1 MSNFISK
8 SNLFFALVFLTIS
21 SINGQNILISQGGIV
36 NVSGGEM
43 FYDAGNDGNVSYT
56 ITLLPAI
63 SGQGVCVDFTSFS
76 SYETLEIFDG
86 NSVAANNIGTLQ
98 GNYGVAYNAAG
109 APFNTGQALTGA
121 IGAELKPGIFCSN
134 NINGAL
140 TFRFTNINGSQS
152 TGWEGNVITYVK
164 NNVGCNVSI
173 TANPTTVCP
182 GDAVT
187 LTAVGAVGSSAL
199 NNDFNSGTFQFNNN
213 QFKIENDKNYHLK
226 IVTEDGKIVES
237 DMRTLSNQMP
247 LVTDFKLTVDTITK
261 DWMYPEIQ
269 YSLKISWNDLIGEQN
284 YYRLIAN
291 RLLKDFDSNDTIV
304 EPLNYF
310 NEYELKDD
318 KGKDGQVLTANF
330 KYIESGAMNSPIGFE
345 IILMKVDV
353 NYYNYYK
360 TLNNYADGDPFAEPV
375 ILFSNIQNGLGVF
388 CNFQTEKRRLFL
400 FF

>member
-1 MSNFISK
+1 MKKNKIIQGILLIAIVINYGCETDANVIVPAGERKLVVGGFLSPTENEHQISL
-8 SNLFFALVFLTIS
+8 SQTDPLFSTDPPISLANVKLTIS
-21 SINGQNILISQGGIV
+21 SDS
-36 NVSGGEM
+36 
-43 FYDAGNDGNVSYT
+43 
-56 ITLLPAI
+56 
-63 SGQGVCVDFTSFS
+63 S
-76 SYETLEIFDG
+76 SY
-86 NSVAANNIGTLQ
+86 SPS
-98 GNYGVAYNAAG
+98 Y
-109 APFNTGQALTGA
+109 
-121 IGAELKPGIFCSN
+121 
-134 NINGAL
+134 
-140 TFRFTNINGSQS
+140 
-152 TGWEGNVITYVK
+152 
-164 NNVGCNVSI
+164 
-173 TANPTTVCP
+173 
-182 GDAVT
+182 
-187 LTAVGAVGSSAL
+187 
-199 NNDFNSGTFQFNNN
+199 DFNSGTFQFNNN

-247 LVTDFKLTVDTITK
+247 LVTDLKLNIDTVYTDF
-261 DWMYPEIQ
+261 MYPELQ

-310 NEYELKDD
+310 NEYVLKDD

-388 CNFQTEKRRLFL
+388 CNFQTEKRRVFL

>member
-1 MSNFISK
+1 MKKNKIIQGILLIAIVINYGCETDANVIVPAGERKLVVGGFLSPSENEHQISL
-8 SNLFFALVFLTIS
+8 SQTDPLFSTDPPISLANVKLTIS
-21 SINGQNILISQGGIV
+21 SDS
-36 NVSGGEM
+36 
-43 FYDAGNDGNVSYT
+43 
-56 ITLLPAI
+56 
-63 SGQGVCVDFTSFS
+63 S
-76 SYETLEIFDG
+76 SY
-86 NSVAANNIGTLQ
+86 SPS
-98 GNYGVAYNAAG
+98 Y
-109 APFNTGQALTGA
+109 
-121 IGAELKPGIFCSN
+121 
-134 NINGAL
+134 
-140 TFRFTNINGSQS
+140 
-152 TGWEGNVITYVK
+152 
-164 NNVGCNVSI
+164 
-173 TANPTTVCP
+173 
-182 GDAVT
+182 
-187 LTAVGAVGSSAL
+187 
-199 NNDFNSGTFQFNNN
+199 DFNSGTFQFNNN

-226 IVTEDGKIVES
+226 IVTEDGKMVES

-247 LVTDFKLTVDTITK
+247 LVTDLKLNIDTVYTDF
-261 DWMYPEIQ
+261 MYPELQ

-388 CNFQTEKRRLFL
+388 CNFQTEKRRVFL

>member
-1 MSNFISK
+1 MKKNKIIQGILLIAIVINYGCETDANVIVPAGERKLVVGGFLSPSENEHQISL
-8 SNLFFALVFLTIS
+8 SQTDPLFSTDTPISLANVKLTIS
-21 SINGQNILISQGGIV
+21 SDS
-36 NVSGGEM
+36 
-43 FYDAGNDGNVSYT
+43 
-56 ITLLPAI
+56 
-63 SGQGVCVDFTSFS
+63 S
-76 SYETLEIFDG
+76 SY
-86 NSVAANNIGTLQ
+86 SPS
-98 GNYGVAYNAAG
+98 Y
-109 APFNTGQALTGA
+109 
-121 IGAELKPGIFCSN
+121 
-134 NINGAL
+134 
-140 TFRFTNINGSQS
+140 
-152 TGWEGNVITYVK
+152 
-164 NNVGCNVSI
+164 
-173 TANPTTVCP
+173 
-182 GDAVT
+182 
-187 LTAVGAVGSSAL
+187 
-199 NNDFNSGTFQFNNN
+199 DFNSGTFQFNNN

-247 LVTDFKLTVDTITK
+247 LVTDLKLNIDTVYTDF
-261 DWMYPEIQ
+261 MYPELQ

-388 CNFQTEKRRLFL
+388 CNFQTEKRRVFL

>member
-1 MSNFISK
+1 MKKNKIIQGILLIAIVINYGCETDANVIVPAGERKLVVGGFLSPTENEHQISL
-8 SNLFFALVFLTIS
+8 SQTDPLFSTDTPISLANVKLTIS
-21 SINGQNILISQGGIV
+21 SDS
-36 NVSGGEM
+36 
-43 FYDAGNDGNVSYT
+43 
-56 ITLLPAI
+56 
-63 SGQGVCVDFTSFS
+63 S
-76 SYETLEIFDG
+76 SY
-86 NSVAANNIGTLQ
+86 SPS
-98 GNYGVAYNAAG
+98 Y
-109 APFNTGQALTGA
+109 
-121 IGAELKPGIFCSN
+121 
-134 NINGAL
+134 
-140 TFRFTNINGSQS
+140 
-152 TGWEGNVITYVK
+152 
-164 NNVGCNVSI
+164 
-173 TANPTTVCP
+173 
-182 GDAVT
+182 
-187 LTAVGAVGSSAL
+187 
-199 NNDFNSGTFQFNNN
+199 DFNSGTFQFNNN

-247 LVTDFKLTVDTITK
+247 LVTDLKLNIDTVYTDF
-261 DWMYPEIQ
+261 MYPELQ

-388 CNFQTEKRRLFL
+388 CNFQTEKRRVFL

>member
-1 MSNFISK
+1 MKKNKIIQGILLIAIVINYGCETDANVIVPAGERKLVVGGFLSPTENEHQISL
-8 SNLFFALVFLTIS
+8 SQTDPLFSTDTPISLANVKLTIS
-21 SINGQNILISQGGIV
+21 SDS
-36 NVSGGEM
+36 
-43 FYDAGNDGNVSYT
+43 
-56 ITLLPAI
+56 
-63 SGQGVCVDFTSFS
+63 S
-76 SYETLEIFDG
+76 SY
-86 NSVAANNIGTLQ
+86 SPS
-98 GNYGVAYNAAG
+98 Y
-109 APFNTGQALTGA
+109 
-121 IGAELKPGIFCSN
+121 
-134 NINGAL
+134 
-140 TFRFTNINGSQS
+140 
-152 TGWEGNVITYVK
+152 
-164 NNVGCNVSI
+164 
-173 TANPTTVCP
+173 
-182 GDAVT
+182 
-187 LTAVGAVGSSAL
+187 
-199 NNDFNSGTFQFNNN
+199 DFNSGTFQFNNN

-226 IVTEDGKIVES
+226 IVTEDGKMVES

-247 LVTDFKLTVDTITK
+247 LVTDLKLNIDTVYTDF
-261 DWMYPEIQ
+261 MYPELQ

-330 KYIESGAMNSPIGFE
+330 NYIESGAMNSPIGFE

-388 CNFQTEKRRLFL
+388 CNFQTEKRRVFL

>member
-1 MSNFISK
+1 MKKNKIIQGILLIAIVINYGCETDANVIVPAGERKLVVGGFLSPTENEHQISL
-8 SNLFFALVFLTIS
+8 SQTDPLFSTDTPISLANVKLTIS
-21 SINGQNILISQGGIV
+21 SDS
-36 NVSGGEM
+36 
-43 FYDAGNDGNVSYT
+43 
-56 ITLLPAI
+56 
-63 SGQGVCVDFTSFS
+63 S
-76 SYETLEIFDG
+76 SY
-86 NSVAANNIGTLQ
+86 SPS
-98 GNYGVAYNAAG
+98 Y
-109 APFNTGQALTGA
+109 
-121 IGAELKPGIFCSN
+121 
-134 NINGAL
+134 
-140 TFRFTNINGSQS
+140 
-152 TGWEGNVITYVK
+152 
-164 NNVGCNVSI
+164 
-173 TANPTTVCP
+173 
-182 GDAVT
+182 
-187 LTAVGAVGSSAL
+187 
-199 NNDFNSGTFQFNNN
+199 DFNSGTFQFNNN

>member
-1 MSNFISK
+1 MKKNKIIQGILLIAIVINYGCETDANVIVPAGERKLVVGGFLSPTENEHQISL
-8 SNLFFALVFLTIS
+8 SQTDPLFSTDTPISLANVKLTIS
-21 SINGQNILISQGGIV
+21 SDS
-36 NVSGGEM
+36 
-43 FYDAGNDGNVSYT
+43 
-56 ITLLPAI
+56 
-63 SGQGVCVDFTSFS
+63 S
-76 SYETLEIFDG
+76 SY
-86 NSVAANNIGTLQ
+86 SPS
-98 GNYGVAYNAAG
+98 Y
-109 APFNTGQALTGA
+109 
-121 IGAELKPGIFCSN
+121 
-134 NINGAL
+134 
-140 TFRFTNINGSQS
+140 
-152 TGWEGNVITYVK
+152 
-164 NNVGCNVSI
+164 
-173 TANPTTVCP
+173 
-182 GDAVT
+182 
-187 LTAVGAVGSSAL
+187 
-199 NNDFNSGTFQFNNN
+199 DFNSGTFQFNNN
-213 QFKIENDKNYHLK
+213 QFKIENDKNYHIK
-226 IVTEDGKIVES
+226 IVTEEGKIVES

>member
-1 MSNFISK
+1 MKKNKIIQGILLIAIVINYGCETDANVIVPAGERKLVVGGFLSPTENEHQISL
-8 SNLFFALVFLTIS
+8 SQTDPLFSTDTSISLANVKLTIS
-21 SINGQNILISQGGIV
+21 SDS
-36 NVSGGEM
+36 
-43 FYDAGNDGNVSYT
+43 
-56 ITLLPAI
+56 
-63 SGQGVCVDFTSFS
+63 S
-76 SYETLEIFDG
+76 SY
-86 NSVAANNIGTLQ
+86 SPS
-98 GNYGVAYNAAG
+98 Y
-109 APFNTGQALTGA
+109 
-121 IGAELKPGIFCSN
+121 
-134 NINGAL
+134 
-140 TFRFTNINGSQS
+140 
-152 TGWEGNVITYVK
+152 
-164 NNVGCNVSI
+164 
-173 TANPTTVCP
+173 
-182 GDAVT
+182 
-187 LTAVGAVGSSAL
+187 
-199 NNDFNSGTFQFNNN
+199 DFNSGTFQFNNN

-226 IVTEDGKIVES
+226 IVTEDGKMVES

-247 LVTDFKLTVDTITK
+247 LVTDLKLNIDTVYTDFI
-261 DWMYPEIQ
+261 YPELQ

>member
-1 MSNFISK
+1 MKKNKIIQGILLIAIVINYGCETDANVIVPAGERKLVVGGFLSPTENEHQISL
-8 SNLFFALVFLTIS
+8 SQTDPLFSTDTPISLANVKLTIS
-21 SINGQNILISQGGIV
+21 SDSSIYSP
-36 NVSGGEM
+36 
-43 FYDAGNDGNVSYT
+43 SY
-56 ITLLPAI
+56 
-63 SGQGVCVDFTSFS
+63 
-76 SYETLEIFDG
+76 
-86 NSVAANNIGTLQ
+86 
-98 GNYGVAYNAAG
+98 
-109 APFNTGQALTGA
+109 
-121 IGAELKPGIFCSN
+121 
-134 NINGAL
+134 
-140 TFRFTNINGSQS
+140 
-152 TGWEGNVITYVK
+152 
-164 NNVGCNVSI
+164 
-173 TANPTTVCP
+173 
-182 GDAVT
+182 
-187 LTAVGAVGSSAL
+187 
-199 NNDFNSGTFQFNNN
+199 DFNSGTFQFNNN

-247 LVTDFKLTVDTITK
+247 LVTDLKLNIDTVYTDF
-261 DWMYPEIQ
+261 MYPELQ

-304 EPLNYF
+304 EPLSYF

-388 CNFQTEKRRLFL
+388 CNFQTEKRRVFL

>member
-1 MSNFISK
+1 MKKNKIIQGILLIAIVINYGCETDANVIVPAGERKLVVGGFLSPTENEHQISL
-8 SNLFFALVFLTIS
+8 SQTDPLFSTDPPISLANVKLTIS
-21 SINGQNILISQGGIV
+21 SDS
-36 NVSGGEM
+36 
-43 FYDAGNDGNVSYT
+43 
-56 ITLLPAI
+56 
-63 SGQGVCVDFTSFS
+63 S
-76 SYETLEIFDG
+76 SY
-86 NSVAANNIGTLQ
+86 SPS
-98 GNYGVAYNAAG
+98 Y
-109 APFNTGQALTGA
+109 
-121 IGAELKPGIFCSN
+121 
-134 NINGAL
+134 
-140 TFRFTNINGSQS
+140 
-152 TGWEGNVITYVK
+152 
-164 NNVGCNVSI
+164 
-173 TANPTTVCP
+173 
-182 GDAVT
+182 
-187 LTAVGAVGSSAL
+187 
-199 NNDFNSGTFQFNNN
+199 DFNSGTFQFNNN

-247 LVTDFKLTVDTITK
+247 LVTDLKLNIDTVYTDF
-261 DWMYPEIQ
+261 MYPELQ

-304 EPLNYF
+304 EPLSYF

-330 KYIESGAMNSPIGFE
+330 KYKESGAMNSPIGFE

-388 CNFQTEKRRLFL
+388 CNFQTEKRRVFL

>member
-1 MSNFISK
+1 MKKNKIIQGILLIAIVINYGCETDANVIVPAGERKLVVGGFLSPTENEHQISL
-8 SNLFFALVFLTIS
+8 SQTDPLFSTDPPISLANVKLTIS
-21 SINGQNILISQGGIV
+21 SDS
-36 NVSGGEM
+36 
-43 FYDAGNDGNVSYT
+43 
-56 ITLLPAI
+56 
-63 SGQGVCVDFTSFS
+63 S
-76 SYETLEIFDG
+76 SY
-86 NSVAANNIGTLQ
+86 SPS
-98 GNYGVAYNAAG
+98 Y
-109 APFNTGQALTGA
+109 
-121 IGAELKPGIFCSN
+121 
-134 NINGAL
+134 
-140 TFRFTNINGSQS
+140 
-152 TGWEGNVITYVK
+152 
-164 NNVGCNVSI
+164 
-173 TANPTTVCP
+173 
-182 GDAVT
+182 
-187 LTAVGAVGSSAL
+187 
-199 NNDFNSGTFQFNNN
+199 DFNSGTFQFNNN

-226 IVTEDGKIVES
+226 IVTEDGKMVES

-247 LVTDFKLTVDTITK
+247 LVTDLKLNIDTVYTDF
-261 DWMYPEIQ
+261 MYPELQ

-310 NEYELKDD
+310 NEYVLKDD

-388 CNFQTEKRRLFL
+388 CNFQTEKRRVFL

>member
-1 MSNFISK
+1 MKKNKIIQGILLIAIVINYGCETDANVIVPAGERKLVVGGFLSPTENEHQISL
-8 SNLFFALVFLTIS
+8 SQTDPLFSTDTPISLANVKLTIS
-21 SINGQNILISQGGIV
+21 SDS
-36 NVSGGEM
+36 
-43 FYDAGNDGNVSYT
+43 
-56 ITLLPAI
+56 
-63 SGQGVCVDFTSFS
+63 S
-76 SYETLEIFDG
+76 SY
-86 NSVAANNIGTLQ
+86 SPS
-98 GNYGVAYNAAG
+98 Y
-109 APFNTGQALTGA
+109 
-121 IGAELKPGIFCSN
+121 
-134 NINGAL
+134 
-140 TFRFTNINGSQS
+140 
-152 TGWEGNVITYVK
+152 
-164 NNVGCNVSI
+164 
-173 TANPTTVCP
+173 
-182 GDAVT
+182 
-187 LTAVGAVGSSAL
+187 
-199 NNDFNSGTFQFNNN
+199 DFNSGTFQFNNN
-213 QFKIENDKNYHLK
+213 QFKIENDKNYHLR
-226 IVTEDGKIVES
+226 IVTEDGKMVES

-247 LVTDFKLTVDTITK
+247 LVTDLKLNIDTVYTDFI
-261 DWMYPEIQ
+261 YPELQ

-388 CNFQTEKRRLFL
+388 CNFQTEKRRVFL

>member
-1 MSNFISK
+1 
-8 SNLFFALVFLTIS
+8 
-21 SINGQNILISQGGIV
+21 
-36 NVSGGEM
+36 
-43 FYDAGNDGNVSYT
+43 
-56 ITLLPAI
+56 
-63 SGQGVCVDFTSFS
+63 
-76 SYETLEIFDG
+76 
-86 NSVAANNIGTLQ
+86 
-98 GNYGVAYNAAG
+98 
-109 APFNTGQALTGA
+109 
-121 IGAELKPGIFCSN
+121 
-134 NINGAL
+134 
-140 TFRFTNINGSQS
+140 
-152 TGWEGNVITYVK
+152 
-164 NNVGCNVSI
+164 
-173 TANPTTVCP
+173 
-182 GDAVT
+182 
-187 LTAVGAVGSSAL
+187 
-199 NNDFNSGTFQFNNN
+199 
-213 QFKIENDKNYHLK
+213 
-226 IVTEDGKIVES
+226 
-237 DMRTLSNQMP
+237 MRTLSNQMP
-247 LVTDFKLTVDTITK
+247 LVTDLKLNIDTVYTDF
-261 DWMYPEIQ
+261 MYPELQ

-388 CNFQTEKRRLFL
+388 CNFQTEKRRVFL

>member
-1 MSNFISK
+1 MKKNKIIQGILLIAIVINYGCETDANVIVPAGERKLVVGGFLSPSENEHQISL
-8 SNLFFALVFLTIS
+8 SQTDPLFSTDTPISLANVKLTIS
-21 SINGQNILISQGGIV
+21 SDS
-36 NVSGGEM
+36 
-43 FYDAGNDGNVSYT
+43 
-56 ITLLPAI
+56 
-63 SGQGVCVDFTSFS
+63 S
-76 SYETLEIFDG
+76 SY
-86 NSVAANNIGTLQ
+86 SPS
-98 GNYGVAYNAAG
+98 Y
-109 APFNTGQALTGA
+109 
-121 IGAELKPGIFCSN
+121 
-134 NINGAL
+134 
-140 TFRFTNINGSQS
+140 
-152 TGWEGNVITYVK
+152 
-164 NNVGCNVSI
+164 
-173 TANPTTVCP
+173 
-182 GDAVT
+182 
-187 LTAVGAVGSSAL
+187 
-199 NNDFNSGTFQFNNN
+199 DFNSGTFQFNNN

-226 IVTEDGKIVES
+226 IVTEDGKMVES

-247 LVTDFKLTVDTITK
+247 LVTDLKLNIDTVYTDF
-261 DWMYPEIQ
+261 MYPELQ

-310 NEYELKDD
+310 NEYVLKDD

-388 CNFQTEKRRLFL
+388 CNFQTEKRRVFL

>member
-1 MSNFISK
+1 MKKNKIIQGILLIAIVINYGCETDANVIVPAGERKLVVGGFLSPSENEHQISL
-8 SNLFFALVFLTIS
+8 SQTDPLFSTDTSISLANVKLTIS
-21 SINGQNILISQGGIV
+21 SDS
-36 NVSGGEM
+36 
-43 FYDAGNDGNVSYT
+43 
-56 ITLLPAI
+56 
-63 SGQGVCVDFTSFS
+63 S
-76 SYETLEIFDG
+76 SY
-86 NSVAANNIGTLQ
+86 SPS
-98 GNYGVAYNAAG
+98 Y
-109 APFNTGQALTGA
+109 
-121 IGAELKPGIFCSN
+121 
-134 NINGAL
+134 
-140 TFRFTNINGSQS
+140 
-152 TGWEGNVITYVK
+152 
-164 NNVGCNVSI
+164 
-173 TANPTTVCP
+173 
-182 GDAVT
+182 
-187 LTAVGAVGSSAL
+187 
-199 NNDFNSGTFQFNNN
+199 DFNSGTFQFNNN

-247 LVTDFKLTVDTITK
+247 LVTDLKLNIDTVYTDF
-261 DWMYPEIQ
+261 MYPELQ

-388 CNFQTEKRRLFL
+388 CNFQTEKRRVFL

>member
-1 MSNFISK
+1 MKKNKIIQGILLIAIVINYGCETDANVIVPAGERKLVVGGFLSPTENEHQISL
-8 SNLFFALVFLTIS
+8 SQTDPLFSTDPPISLANVKLTIS
-21 SINGQNILISQGGIV
+21 SDS
-36 NVSGGEM
+36 
-43 FYDAGNDGNVSYT
+43 
-56 ITLLPAI
+56 
-63 SGQGVCVDFTSFS
+63 S
-76 SYETLEIFDG
+76 SY
-86 NSVAANNIGTLQ
+86 SPS
-98 GNYGVAYNAAG
+98 Y
-109 APFNTGQALTGA
+109 
-121 IGAELKPGIFCSN
+121 
-134 NINGAL
+134 
-140 TFRFTNINGSQS
+140 
-152 TGWEGNVITYVK
+152 
-164 NNVGCNVSI
+164 
-173 TANPTTVCP
+173 
-182 GDAVT
+182 
-187 LTAVGAVGSSAL
+187 
-199 NNDFNSGTFQFNNN
+199 DFNSGTFQFNNN

-226 IVTEDGKIVES
+226 IVTEDGKMVES

-247 LVTDFKLTVDTITK
+247 LVTDLKLNIDTVYTDF
-261 DWMYPEIQ
+261 MYPELQ

-388 CNFQTEKRRLFL
+388 CNFQTEKRRVFL

>member
-1 MSNFISK
+1 MKKNKIIQGILLIAIVINYGCETDANVIVPAGERKLVVGGFLSPTENEHQISL
-8 SNLFFALVFLTIS
+8 SQTDPLFGTDTPISLANVKLTIS
-21 SINGQNILISQGGIV
+21 SDS
-36 NVSGGEM
+36 
-43 FYDAGNDGNVSYT
+43 
-56 ITLLPAI
+56 
-63 SGQGVCVDFTSFS
+63 S
-76 SYETLEIFDG
+76 SY
-86 NSVAANNIGTLQ
+86 SPS
-98 GNYGVAYNAAG
+98 Y
-109 APFNTGQALTGA
+109 
-121 IGAELKPGIFCSN
+121 
-134 NINGAL
+134 
-140 TFRFTNINGSQS
+140 
-152 TGWEGNVITYVK
+152 
-164 NNVGCNVSI
+164 
-173 TANPTTVCP
+173 
-182 GDAVT
+182 
-187 LTAVGAVGSSAL
+187 
-199 NNDFNSGTFQFNNN
+199 DFNSGTFQFNNN

-247 LVTDFKLTVDTITK
+247 LVTDLKLNIDTVYTDF
-261 DWMYPEIQ
+261 MYPELQ

-310 NEYELKDD
+310 NEYVLKDD

-388 CNFQTEKRRLFL
+388 CNFQTEKRRVFL

>member
-1 MSNFISK
+1 MKKNKIIQGILLIAIVINYGCETDANVIVPAGERKLVVGGFLSPSENEHQISL
-8 SNLFFALVFLTIS
+8 SQTDPLFSTDTPISLANVKLTIS
-21 SINGQNILISQGGIV
+21 SDS
-36 NVSGGEM
+36 
-43 FYDAGNDGNVSYT
+43 
-56 ITLLPAI
+56 
-63 SGQGVCVDFTSFS
+63 S
-76 SYETLEIFDG
+76 SY
-86 NSVAANNIGTLQ
+86 SPS
-98 GNYGVAYNAAG
+98 Y
-109 APFNTGQALTGA
+109 
-121 IGAELKPGIFCSN
+121 
-134 NINGAL
+134 
-140 TFRFTNINGSQS
+140 
-152 TGWEGNVITYVK
+152 
-164 NNVGCNVSI
+164 
-173 TANPTTVCP
+173 
-182 GDAVT
+182 
-187 LTAVGAVGSSAL
+187 
-199 NNDFNSGTFQFNNN
+199 DFNSGTFQFNNN

-226 IVTEDGKIVES
+226 IVTEDGKMVES

-247 LVTDFKLTVDTITK
+247 LVTDLKLNIDTVYTDF
-261 DWMYPEIQ
+261 MYPELQ

-304 EPLNYF
+304 EPLSYF

-388 CNFQTEKRRLFL
+388 CNFQTEKRRVFL

>member
-1 MSNFISK
+1 MKKNKIIQGILLIAIVINYGCETDANVIVPAGERKLVVGGFLSPTENEHQISL
-8 SNLFFALVFLTIS
+8 SQTDPLFSTDTSISLANVKLTIS
-21 SINGQNILISQGGIV
+21 SDS
-36 NVSGGEM
+36 
-43 FYDAGNDGNVSYT
+43 
-56 ITLLPAI
+56 
-63 SGQGVCVDFTSFS
+63 S
-76 SYETLEIFDG
+76 SY
-86 NSVAANNIGTLQ
+86 SPS
-98 GNYGVAYNAAG
+98 Y
-109 APFNTGQALTGA
+109 
-121 IGAELKPGIFCSN
+121 
-134 NINGAL
+134 
-140 TFRFTNINGSQS
+140 
-152 TGWEGNVITYVK
+152 
-164 NNVGCNVSI
+164 
-173 TANPTTVCP
+173 
-182 GDAVT
+182 
-187 LTAVGAVGSSAL
+187 
-199 NNDFNSGTFQFNNN
+199 DFNSGTFQFNNN

-226 IVTEDGKIVES
+226 IVTEDGKMVES

-247 LVTDFKLTVDTITK
+247 LVTDLKLNIDTVYTDF
-261 DWMYPEIQ
+261 MYPELQ

-388 CNFQTEKRRLFL
+388 CNFQTEKRRVFL

>member
-1 MSNFISK
+1 MKKNKIIQGILLIAIVINYGCETDANVIVPAGERKLVVGGFLSPTENEHQISL
-8 SNLFFALVFLTIS
+8 SQTDPLFSTDTPISLANVKLTIS
-21 SINGQNILISQGGIV
+21 SDS
-36 NVSGGEM
+36 S
-43 FYDAGNDGNVSYT
+43 
-56 ITLLPAI
+56 
-63 SGQGVCVDFTSFS
+63 SFS
-76 SYETLEIFDG
+76 PSY
-86 NSVAANNIGTLQ
+86 
-98 GNYGVAYNAAG
+98 
-109 APFNTGQALTGA
+109 
-121 IGAELKPGIFCSN
+121 
-134 NINGAL
+134 
-140 TFRFTNINGSQS
+140 
-152 TGWEGNVITYVK
+152 
-164 NNVGCNVSI
+164 
-173 TANPTTVCP
+173 
-182 GDAVT
+182 
-187 LTAVGAVGSSAL
+187 
-199 NNDFNSGTFQFNNN
+199 DFNSGTFQFNNN
-213 QFKIENDKNYHLK
+213 QFKLENDKNYHLK
-226 IVTEDGKIVES
+226 IVTEDGKMVES

-247 LVTDFKLTVDTITK
+247 LVTDLKLNIDTLYT
-261 DWMYPEIQ
+261 DFMYPELQ

-353 NYYNYYK
+353 NYYNYYR

-388 CNFQTEKRRLFL
+388 CNFQTEKRRVFL

>member
-1 MSNFISK
+1 MKKNKIIQGILLITIVINYGCETDANVIVPAGERKLVVGGFLSPTENEHQISL
-8 SNLFFALVFLTIS
+8 SQTDPLFSTDTPISLANVKLTIS
-21 SINGQNILISQGGIV
+21 SDS
-36 NVSGGEM
+36 
-43 FYDAGNDGNVSYT
+43 
-56 ITLLPAI
+56 
-63 SGQGVCVDFTSFS
+63 S
-76 SYETLEIFDG
+76 SY
-86 NSVAANNIGTLQ
+86 SPS
-98 GNYGVAYNAAG
+98 Y
-109 APFNTGQALTGA
+109 
-121 IGAELKPGIFCSN
+121 
-134 NINGAL
+134 
-140 TFRFTNINGSQS
+140 
-152 TGWEGNVITYVK
+152 
-164 NNVGCNVSI
+164 
-173 TANPTTVCP
+173 
-182 GDAVT
+182 
-187 LTAVGAVGSSAL
+187 
-199 NNDFNSGTFQFNNN
+199 DFNSGTFQFNNN

>member
-1 MSNFISK
+1 MKKNKIIQGILLIAIVINYGCETDANVIVPAGERKLVVGGFLSPSENEHQISL
-8 SNLFFALVFLTIS
+8 SQTDPLFSTDTSISLANVKLTIS
-21 SINGQNILISQGGIV
+21 SDS
-36 NVSGGEM
+36 
-43 FYDAGNDGNVSYT
+43 
-56 ITLLPAI
+56 
-63 SGQGVCVDFTSFS
+63 S
-76 SYETLEIFDG
+76 SY
-86 NSVAANNIGTLQ
+86 SPS
-98 GNYGVAYNAAG
+98 Y
-109 APFNTGQALTGA
+109 
-121 IGAELKPGIFCSN
+121 
-134 NINGAL
+134 
-140 TFRFTNINGSQS
+140 
-152 TGWEGNVITYVK
+152 
-164 NNVGCNVSI
+164 
-173 TANPTTVCP
+173 
-182 GDAVT
+182 
-187 LTAVGAVGSSAL
+187 
-199 NNDFNSGTFQFNNN
+199 DFNSGTFQFNNN

-226 IVTEDGKIVES
+226 IVTEDGKMVES

-247 LVTDFKLTVDTITK
+247 LVTDLKLNIDTVYTDF
-261 DWMYPEIQ
+261 MYPELQ

-388 CNFQTEKRRLFL
+388 CNFQTEKRRVFL

>member
-1 MSNFISK
+1 MKKNKIIQGILLIAIVINYGCETDANVIVPAGERKLVVGGFLSPSENEHQISL
-8 SNLFFALVFLTIS
+8 SQTDPLFSTDPPISLANVKLTIS
-21 SINGQNILISQGGIV
+21 SDS
-36 NVSGGEM
+36 
-43 FYDAGNDGNVSYT
+43 
-56 ITLLPAI
+56 
-63 SGQGVCVDFTSFS
+63 S
-76 SYETLEIFDG
+76 SY
-86 NSVAANNIGTLQ
+86 SPS
-98 GNYGVAYNAAG
+98 Y
-109 APFNTGQALTGA
+109 
-121 IGAELKPGIFCSN
+121 
-134 NINGAL
+134 
-140 TFRFTNINGSQS
+140 
-152 TGWEGNVITYVK
+152 
-164 NNVGCNVSI
+164 
-173 TANPTTVCP
+173 
-182 GDAVT
+182 
-187 LTAVGAVGSSAL
+187 
-199 NNDFNSGTFQFNNN
+199 DFNSGTFQFNNN

-247 LVTDFKLTVDTITK
+247 LVTDLKLNIDTVYTDF
-261 DWMYPEIQ
+261 MYPELQ

-388 CNFQTEKRRLFL
+388 CNFQTEKRRVFL

>member
-1 MSNFISK
+1 MKKNKIIQGILLIAIVINYGCETDANVIVPAGERKLVVGGFLSPTENEHQISL
-8 SNLFFALVFLTIS
+8 SQTDPLFSTDTSISLANVKLTIS
-21 SINGQNILISQGGIV
+21 SDS
-36 NVSGGEM
+36 
-43 FYDAGNDGNVSYT
+43 
-56 ITLLPAI
+56 
-63 SGQGVCVDFTSFS
+63 S
-76 SYETLEIFDG
+76 SY
-86 NSVAANNIGTLQ
+86 SPS
-98 GNYGVAYNAAG
+98 Y
-109 APFNTGQALTGA
+109 
-121 IGAELKPGIFCSN
+121 
-134 NINGAL
+134 
-140 TFRFTNINGSQS
+140 
-152 TGWEGNVITYVK
+152 
-164 NNVGCNVSI
+164 
-173 TANPTTVCP
+173 
-182 GDAVT
+182 
-187 LTAVGAVGSSAL
+187 
-199 NNDFNSGTFQFNNN
+199 DFNSGTFQFNNN

-226 IVTEDGKIVES
+226 IVTEDGKMVES

-247 LVTDFKLTVDTITK
+247 LVTDLKLNIDTVYTDF
-261 DWMYPEIQ
+261 MYPELQ